1 MKSSDQNTLIEF
13 KLKNIEESSK
23 ALESSAAILEF
34 KKESE
39 MLDFEKSLQEKI
51 DELIYLKEKSL
62 SQILQVI
69 ETEYL

>member
-51 DELIYLKEKSL
+51 DELIDGLES
-62 SQILQVI
+62 
-69 ETEYL
+69 